1 MNRDWTRGP
10 SRTGGSRWIK
20 QLLANGESQITTDD
34 TPKQATRLSISPR
47 VVSGEKTAATGKS
60 DWQFKRPPKD
70 PLASAVAACMHL
82 RGRDIGVEVLTAGH
96 PLDAHGTLSPDQA
109 IKAVEA
115 HGYRAHL
122 TRRKLDDIPTSVLP
136 AVLFLSGR
144 EACVLVKK
152 DHDSATVVWPSR
164 SDDTLTLPLA
174 ELSETYA
181 GHALLLQTEAA
192 SAVSDTPS
200 ETPRHWYWSVVNR
213 FWGDYM
219 QVIMAS
225 AMINVLAL
233 AMPLFTMNV
242 YDRVFPNAAV
252 ITLWSLVA
260 GVGLALFVDA
270 ILKWVRARVVDKVA
284 RRVDLAVSA
293 EIFRHISDLRLDSQ
307 AQPAGGLIN
316 NLKDYEQV
324 RDFFSSQTLASLTD
338 LVFAFLFIGVI
349 AYIGGPLAWPPAIA
363 LVFVLVMGLLIMI
376 PLRQASNS
384 DRQMTGVKNA
394 VAVEAVTDLETL
406 KAVSGQSRMQ
416 TRWERMVSESATTQE
431 RSRRLATLATTVTG
445 FAQQLSSIGIV
456 VIGVYLALEGNLTM
470 GAVIAAMILSGR
482 AMAPT
487 AALAGLFVRAS
498 FAFSTLR
505 GLNALMSQ
513 PSDKGVSGAT
523 VNAPAEEGRFELKAV
538 SLKYPGTKVPALKEV
553 SLTTKP
559 MARIG
564 VIGPVGAGKTSL
576 VRVLSGLYAPSEGMV
591 LLDGLNMAQIA
602 PAQLRK
608 DIQLVPQEAVLFS
621 GTLAENIAF
630 GVPHAT
636 NADVLRVARLAGVD
650 RIAASHP
657 QGFGMPITER
667 GRNLSGG
674 QRQLVALARALLP
687 RPRVLI
693 LDEPT
698 SSMDTQTEK
707 LFVQNLARVLEHWPM
722 SLIVSTHRSSLLAL
736 VDTLIV
742 LDNGEVTA
750 KGPKDVILK
759 QLAEN
764 NTRVRNEQS

>member
-1 MNRDWTRGP
+1 MNRQHP
-10 SRTGGSRWIK
+10 
-20 QLLANGESQITTDD
+20 ANGESQIATDE
-34 TPKQATRLSISPR
+34 TPKQAAQVSIAPR
-47 VVSGEKTAATGKS
+47 VVSGEKSAAPSKP
-60 DWQFKRPPKD
+60 DWQLNGPPAD
-70 PLASAVAACMHL
+70 PLASAAAACMRL
-82 RGRDIGVEVLTAGH
+82 RGRDIGDEMLRAGR
-96 PLDAHGTLSPDQA
+96 PLDAYGCLSPDQA

-115 HGYRAHL
+115 HGYRAHM
-122 TRRKLDDIPTSVLP
+122 TRRKLVDIPEYVLP

-144 EACVLVKK
+144 EACVLVSN
-152 DHDSATVVWPSR
+152 DNESAAVIWPSR
-164 SDDTLTLPLA
+164 SDDTLTLPASELA
-174 ELSETYA
+174 ENYA
-181 GHALLLQTEAA
+181 GHVLLLQTDV
-192 SAVSDTPS
+192 VSGPNREPS
-200 ETPRHWYWSVVNR
+200 EASRHWYWSVVNR

-219 QVIMAS
+219 QVIIAS
-225 AMINVLAL
+225 AMINLLAL

-252 ITLWSLVA
+252 VTLWSLVA

-338 LVFAFLFIGVI
+338 LLFAFLFIGVI

-363 LVFVLVMGLLIMI
+363 LGFVLVMGLMIMI

-384 DRQMTGVKNA
+384 DRQMSGVKNA

-416 TRWERMVSESATTQE
+416 ARWERLVTESATTQE

-513 PSDKGVSGAT
+513 PSDKSVSSAA
-523 VNAPAEEGRFELKAV
+523 VNAPAEEGRFELKSV
-538 SLKYPGTKVPALKEV
+538 SLQYPGTKVPALKDV
-553 SLTTKP
+553 SFETIP
-559 MARIG
+559 MAKIG

-576 VRVLSGLYAPSEGMV
+576 VRVLSGLYAPSEGMI

-602 PAQLRK
+602 PVQQRQ

-657 QGFGMPITER
+657 QGFGMPIAER

-687 RPRVLI
+687 KPRVLI

-707 LFVQNLARVLEHWPM
+707 LFVKNLARVMRHWPM

-742 LDNGEVTA
+742 LDSGEITA
-750 KGPKDVILK
+750 KGPKDAILK
-759 QLAEN
+759 QLADN
-764 NTRVRNEQS
+764 NARARNEQS

>member
-1 MNRDWTRGP
+1 MPP
-10 SRTGGSRWIK
+10 S
-20 QLLANGESQITTDD
+20 GEFEIATNEK
-34 TPKQATRLSISPR
+34 PKKTARVNISPR
-47 VVSGEKTAATGKS
+47 VVSDASTAKAREP
-60 DWQFKRPPKD
+60 DWQLQTAPTD
-70 PLASAVAACMHL
+70 PLACAVVACMRL
-82 RGRDIGVEVLTAGH
+82 RGRDVGTDVLLAGH
-96 PLDAHGTLSPDQA
+96 ALDAHGRLTPTQA
-109 IKAVEA
+109 VKAVEA
-115 HGYRAHL
+115 QGYRAHL
-122 TRRKLDDIPTSVLP
+122 TRRRLADIPASVLP
-136 AVLFLSGR
+136 VVLFMSGR
-144 EACVLVKK
+144 EACVLVRKQAG
-152 DHDSATVVWPSR
+152 ATTVIWPSR
-164 SDDTLTLPLA
+164 SDDELTLDEATLA
-174 ELSETYA
+174 ESYA
-181 GHALLLQTEAA
+181 GHMLLLQADTAAPTEESAA
-192 SAVSDTPS
+192 

-225 AMINVLAL
+225 AMINLLAL

-260 GVGLALFVDA
+260 GVGLALLINS

-293 EIFRHISDLRLDSQ
+293 EIFRHIADLRLDAQ

-338 LVFAFLFIGVI
+338 LVFSVLFIAVI
-349 AYIGGPLAWPPAIA
+349 AYIGGPLAWPPTIA
-363 LVFVLVMGLLIMI
+363 LVFVLIMGLAIMV
-376 PLRQASNS
+376 PLRRASNS
-384 DRQMTGVKNA
+384 DRQTTGIKNA

-406 KAVSGQSRMQ
+406 KAVAGQGRMQ
-416 TRWERMVSESATTQE
+416 ARWERMVSESATTQE

-487 AALAGLFVRAS
+487 AALSGLFVRAS
-498 FAFSTLR
+498 FAFSTLK
-505 GLNALMSQ
+505 GLNALMSR
-513 PSDKGVSGAT
+513 PSDTRTSGAAL
-523 VNAPAEEGRFELKAV
+523 NAPVEEGAFELRNVTLQYAGAKVAALREV
-538 SLKYPGTKVPALKEV
+538 SLKTEPR
-553 SLTTKP
+553 
-559 MARIG
+559 ARIG
-564 VIGPVGAGKTSL
+564 IIGPVGAGKTSL
-576 VRVLSGLYAPSEGMV
+576 VRVLSGLYSPTDGMV
-591 LLDGLNMAQIA
+591 LLDGLNMAQLA
-602 PAQLRK
+602 PARLRK
-608 DIQLVPQEAVLFS
+608 EIQLVPQEAVLFS

-636 NADVLRVARLAGVD
+636 NADVLRVARLTGVD
-650 RIAASHP
+650 RIAAMHP
-657 QGFGMPITER
+657 QGFSMAVTER

-687 RPRVLI
+687 RPKVLI

-707 LFVQNLARVLEHWPM
+707 MFVENLARVLQHWPM
-722 SLIVSTHRSSLLAL
+722 TLVVSTHRSSLLAL

-742 LDNGEVTA
+742 LDKGQVAA
-750 KGPKDVILK
+750 KGPKAEILK
-759 QLAEN
+759 KLSEN
-764 NTRVRNEQS
+764 SARAGHEQS